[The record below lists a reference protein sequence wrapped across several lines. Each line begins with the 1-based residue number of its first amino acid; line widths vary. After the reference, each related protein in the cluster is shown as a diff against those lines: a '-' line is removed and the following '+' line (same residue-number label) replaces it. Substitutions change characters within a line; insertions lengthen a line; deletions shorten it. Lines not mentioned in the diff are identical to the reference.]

1 MILSIVTLWYPDYQW
16 QHWQLWLIYVAL
28 IWLAVS
34 LNVFGSSLIPLY
46 NQLTCM
52 YLKSHPKCLK
62 RLKSTQT
69 QLLTY

>member
-1 MILSIVTLWYPDYQW
+1 MILSIVTLWYPEYQW

-34 LNVFGSSLIPLY
+34 FNVFGSSLIPIY

-52 YLKSHPKCLK
+52 YQKS
-62 RLKSTQT
+62 RLKS
-69 QLLTY
+69 L